1 MKAGTKIYKYG
12 DMGLEEWIVTMEPQS
27 IKPNRASLFN
37 AVDPKSGYVIG
48 IYSSQDYGLSPTEAL
63 QNAMIKAKQKIE
75 KYKKKAKTIR
85 QRYLTDSQKN
95 AENIRANKNLIKHI
109 KQHEQYRPIITREN
123 ILDCVTILNEE
134 DDDKTNII
142 LVNDLRL
149 LLKEKDFESLEKYMH
164 GQTIIML
171 EKGDWAYFEN
181 DVRRWSNNQPPLD

>member
-75 KYKKKAKTIR
+75 KYKKKVKTIR